1 MTPSLSPVRFLH
13 RKSPPHAVTLVLLIA
28 LSALTMNL
36 FLPSL
41 PHMATY
47 FGADYSVMQ
56 LAVSLYLLA
65 SAVVQLVIGPI
76 SDRYG
81 RRMILLWAV
90 ALYVL
95 ATLGAMLAQEVHVFL
110 LFRMLQSVVAATM
123 VLSRAIVRDMYDT
136 DEAASVMGYVTM
148 GMAIVPML
156 GPTVGGF
163 LDQAF
168 GWQASFGFM
177 LACGLGIFT
186 LTWADLGET
195 TSTRPTSLRAQFE
208 EYPQLL
214 TSRRFWGYCLTSA
227 FASGVFFAYL
237 GGAPYIGSVFFHLPP
252 SVLGLYFGAPAL
264 GYAVGNF
271 ISGRYSRRFGVNRMV
286 IMGTACT
293 VLGLGTLTA
302 FYLFGLVH
310 PAIFF
315 GFFTTVGLGN
325 GLVLP
330 NASAGMLS
338 VRPKLAGTASGLG
351 GTIMIGG
358 GAALSALAGAVLTPD
373 SGPLP
378 LLAVMI
384 ASSIASVFSI
394 LWVIVRERQLT
405 V

>member
-1 MTPSLSPVRFLH
+1 M
-13 RKSPPHAVTLVLLIA
+13 
-28 LSALTMNL
+28 
-36 FLPSL
+36 
-41 PHMATY
+41 
-47 FGADYSVMQ
+47 
-56 LAVSLYLLA
+56 
-65 SAVVQLVIGPI
+65 
-76 SDRYG
+76 
-81 RRMILLWAV
+81 
-90 ALYVL
+90 
-95 ATLGAMLAQEVHVFL
+95 
-110 LFRMLQSVVAATM
+110 
-123 VLSRAIVRDMYDT
+123 
-136 DEAASVMGYVTM
+136 
-148 GMAIVPML
+148 
-156 GPTVGGF
+156 
-163 LDQAF
+163 
-168 GWQASFGFM
+168 
-177 LACGLGIFT
+177 
-186 LTWADLGET
+186 
-195 TSTRPTSLRAQFE
+195 
-208 EYPQLL
+208 
-214 TSRRFWGYCLTSA
+214 
-227 FASGVFFAYL
+227 
-237 GGAPYIGSVFFHLPP
+237 
-252 SVLGLYFGAPAL
+252 LGLYFGAPAL

-358 GAALSALAGAVLTPD
+358 GAALSALAGAVLTHD

-378 LLAVMI
+378 LLVVMI